1 MYSRTITPDELAKM
15 IDHTNLKPYA
25 TESDIT
31 KLCHEAIEHQF
42 TAVCVNSSYVSLCLK
57 QIDGADVEIA
67 AVIGFPLGSCTTKAK
82 AVETEEAIS
91 MGAKEIDMV
100 MNVGFFRNKNYDY
113 VKKDIEEVVNAAG
126 GAKVKVIL
134 ETGYLTDEQIVKACK
149 LIINTG
155 ANFVKTSTGFGPMGA
170 FVDHVKLMRKTV
182 GSNFGVKAAGGIR
195 DAKTAVRMINA
206 GANRIGASSGIKIID
221 SLNKIIEDDG
231 WFEETEQEEETIYSW
246 SAANPKKQPKEVY
259 DFYIEK
265 RTQFYKY
272 I

>member
-1 MYSRTITPDELAKM
+1 
-15 IDHTNLKPYA
+15 
-25 TESDIT
+25 
-31 KLCHEAIEHQF
+31 
-42 TAVCVNSSYVSLCLK
+42 
-57 QIDGADVEIA
+57 
-67 AVIGFPLGSCTTKAK
+67 
-82 AVETEEAIS
+82 

>member
-1 MYSRTITPDELAKM
+1 MYSRKITPDELAKM

-25 TESDIT
+25 TENDIT

-42 TAVCVNSSYVSLCLK
+42 TAVCVNSSYVAHCFK

-82 AVETEEAIS
+82 AVETEGAMS

-113 VKKDIEEVVNAAG
+113 VKNDIEEVVNAAG

-182 GSNFGVKAAGGIR
+182 DSNFGVKAAGGIR

-221 SLNKIIEDDG
+221 SLNKIIEDDS

-246 SAANPKKQPKEVY
+246 SAADSKKQPKEVY

-265 RTQFYKY
+265 RIQFYKY
-272 I
+272 K